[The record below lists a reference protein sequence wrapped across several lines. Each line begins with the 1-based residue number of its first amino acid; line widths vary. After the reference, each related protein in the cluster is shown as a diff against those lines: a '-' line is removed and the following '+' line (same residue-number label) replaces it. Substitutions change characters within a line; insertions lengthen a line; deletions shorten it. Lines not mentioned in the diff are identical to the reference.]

1 MESYFVT
8 IIDDVDV
15 QYNLY
20 EQNVAWFC
28 VEQKGNKM

>member
-15 QYNLY
+15 QHNIIYMKKRMKVMKERNS
-20 EQNVAWFC
+20 C
-28 VEQKGNKM
+28 M